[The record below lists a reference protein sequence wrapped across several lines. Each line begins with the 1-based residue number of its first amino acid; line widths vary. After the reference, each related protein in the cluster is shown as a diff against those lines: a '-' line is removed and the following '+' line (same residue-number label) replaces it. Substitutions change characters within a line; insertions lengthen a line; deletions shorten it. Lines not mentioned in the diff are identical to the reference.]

1 MSTVL
6 TAYSHDA
13 FKRFLLPAINNADYT
28 VFISENLFNIRTSI
42 ELLMEVTDG
51 YWSFTPVDEY
61 EVISF
66 RDGSSCFGRPFFTD
80 GEHDDTLLALK
91 INDEH
96 ILTLIISN
104 SDTLFS
110 FYQHYRLGG
119 ARVTIGR
126 DHQTITYDY
135 LANGKSSL
143 SSEHASILP
152 TGDGYLLQDTST
164 NGTYLNSHRVTTA
177 QLKFGDC
184 IDIFG
189 LRIVFLGDSIA
200 VNAAASGAVV
210 SSVLQPCPS
219 EAAVPA
225 AKHARYISTQIFHRS
240 PRRAA
245 GVEEGEVKIDDAPQ
259 PKDEVRQSSVF
270 AVMGSVLSMSL
281 PMLLGC
287 AFMIYASR
295 SSGMNNGLFMYVGL
309 VTAVTSAIFGTI
321 RSVRAMRDSRTQFE
335 EFESRR
341 NQKYGE
347 YLNQKEQ
354 LISQMYTKNQTTM
367 IQSFPAAID
376 CTDYDA
382 DHPELWSRNSVQKD
396 FLTVRLGLGTLPF
409 QVAITIPDEKFTMID
424 NTLADKPAEIR
435 DKYRLLHDVPVC
447 VDLMEHRLIG
457 VVGGR
462 RMSGAL
468 QVVRDL
474 VAQITA
480 NNVYTEVKLAFIY
493 DDQKNGLSKDWN
505 YTKWL
510 PHVWN
515 ETESFRYIASDKEEA
530 REVFY
535 ELSNRL
541 RERLETADSDKSGAV
556 PKPYYILFIANP
568 ELLDGELIRRYI
580 FDPEDAC
587 GLTTVILTEHY
598 EDLPN
603 ECEFVIENDEEF
615 QGYYSTSQ
623 DRNRWTPVVFDDVTT
638 QDLEHLAS
646 NIVNLRVK
654 ELEGSGDIPD
664 TITFLDMYGVHRIA
678 DLNVL
683 DRWKK
688 SRSYETMRALIGEKN
703 GGAPCYLDIHE
714 KYHGPHGLV
723 AGTTGSGK
731 SETLETYILSL
742 SIEFSPDDVGFF
754 IIDYKGGGM
763 ASLFTHLP
771 HMIGQISNLSGNQIN
786 RALVSIQSEKDRREA
801 LFKDANVK
809 DIRDYTKLYQKG
821 MATVPLPHLIIVI
834 DEFAEL
840 KHDQPEFI
848 QEIVSV
854 SRVGRSLGIHLIMS
868 TQKPAGS
875 VSEDIWANSKFK
887 LCLRVQSRQD
897 SMDMLHKPD
906 AAYLT
911 QTGRAYLQVGNDEL
925 YEQFQSGYSGAPYSE
940 DEEDDS
946 AVAAILDVNGKPV
959 IEGNRSKMDKLH
971 VRKVKWIARLLQ
983 VIQKVYTGDLEE
995 ITKLSYEEKT
1005 QAVMPVFDALAN
1017 QNVNYPITPSN
1028 IRSMVELLDSIGKY
1042 GYDAEKITAMEGT
1055 ETQNKVK
1062 LPLQPETTQLTAVVE
1077 YLNHLA
1083 RANGYTHDFSLFQP
1097 LLRQK
1102 ITLAELPQIALP
1114 WNTDTTFH
1122 NGEWP
1127 AHTGGDRFLQVAMGM
1142 YDDPE
1147 NQRQDTYVLNVT
1159 KSGNVAI
1166 FGAPTTG
1173 KTTVMQTIAYGLIH
1187 RYSPEEVN
1195 LYIFEYSAR
1204 KFSAMEEA
1212 PQVGGIVHDGDDN
1225 DRIDKFFVMIM
1236 GILKRRKKLLRDVTF
1251 ESYTEQHGMASLPG
1265 IVVMIDNYASFAS
1278 RTSDKYQPFL
1288 VKLLKEGL
1296 ANGIYI
1302 IITAA
1307 GTGNGELPNSMFGN
1321 FRTVITLE
1329 MNNQFDYGTY
1339 MRMSHLHLHP
1349 EVGIKGRGLAMIGDR
1364 VLEYQTAL
1372 PFDAD
1377 NDALVGDRI
1386 RNEAQTMSAAWHKD
1400 RAEAIPS
1407 IPEKPVWQQLADLS
1421 GSKEMF
1427 RNGNYLPVGYD
1438 ARTAMPYAINLA
1450 EVYSYII
1457 SGARKK
1463 GKTNLLRVMML
1474 SAQQLGGQVVVVD
1487 YAGELDNFCKE
1498 HQLRRIGTELEMY
1511 QYVKELIPVVKERNL
1526 AKQEIRKT
1534 CNDELQIY
1542 QEMQKFEKIFIL
1554 IDNYPDFVRK
1564 AYHPSADANVPGDY
1578 VSFLQTVTDKCTL
1591 HNIFWFIA
1599 MDKESIG
1606 TASGT
1611 ELYRNMVRDKK
1622 GIHLGGNVHLTA
1634 AGGMSFENQNRRTVE
1649 NARPVG
1655 IGMLAQND
1663 NTDVT
1668 EIVIPMA

>member
-1 MSTVL
+1 MSTIL

-28 VFISENLFNIRTSI
+28 VFISEGLFNIRSSV

-61 EVISF
+61 ELVYL
-66 RDGSSCFGRPFFTD
+66 GSGKSCFGEPFFTN
-80 GEHDDTLLALK
+80 GERQDTLLALK
-91 INDEH
+91 VSGEH
-96 ILTLIISN
+96 ILTLIISS

-110 FYQHYRLGG
+110 FYEHYQLVSRP
-119 ARVTIGR
+119 VTIGR
-126 DHQTITYDY
+126 ENQTINYDY
-135 LANGKSSL
+135 LVHSRHSL
-143 SSEHASILP
+143 SAQHASILP
-152 TGDGYLLQDTST
+152 EGNGYILQDSST
-164 NGTYLNSHRVTTA
+164 NGTFLNSRRVSSA
-177 QLKFGDC
+177 HLQFGDC

-189 LRIVFLGDSIA
+189 LRIVFLGDTIA
-200 VNAAASGAVV
+200 VNTAESGATID
-210 SSVLQPCPS
+210 SSLQP
-219 EAAVPA
+219 AVADENAPLS
-225 AKHARYISTQIFHRS
+225 KHARYVSRQIFHRS

-245 GVEEGEVKIDDAPQ
+245 GIEEGEVKIDDAPQ

-295 SSGMNNGLFMYVGL
+295 TSGMNNGLFMYVGL

-321 RSVRAMRDSRTQFE
+321 RSVRAMRDSRSQFE
-335 EFESRR
+335 QYESLR
-341 NQKYGE
+341 NVKYGE
-347 YLNQKEQ
+347 YLSQKEQ
-354 LISQMYTKNQTTM
+354 QISQMYEKNRKTL
-367 IQSFPAAID
+367 IERFPAAAE
-376 CTDYDA
+376 CTEYDA
-382 DHPELWSRNSVQKD
+382 DHPELWSRNSAQRD
-396 FLTVRLGLGTLPF
+396 FLTARLGLGTIPF
-409 QVAITIPDEKFTMID
+409 QVNIVIPDEKFSMID
-424 NTLADKPAEIR
+424 NTLADKPAQIR
-435 DKYRLLHDVPVC
+435 EKYRFLHDVPVC

-462 RMSGAL
+462 RMLGAR
-468 QVVRDL
+468 QVVDDL
-474 VAQITA
+474 VAQIAA
-480 NNVYTEVKLAFIY
+480 NNAYTEVKLAFIY
-493 DDQKNGLSKDWN
+493 DDQKNGLSKAWN
-505 YTKWL
+505 YAKWL

-515 ETESFRYIASDKEEA
+515 ETESFRYIASNREEA

-541 RERLETADSDKSGAV
+541 RERLETADADKTGPV
-556 PKPYYILFIANP
+556 PKPYYILFVANP

-580 FDPEDAC
+580 YDPEEAC

-603 ECEFVIENDEEF
+603 ECEFIIENDDDF
-615 QGYYSTSQ
+615 CGFYSTSQ
-623 DRNRWTPVVFDDVTT
+623 DRNKWTPVTFDDVTT
-638 QDLEHLAS
+638 KDLEHLAS

-654 ELEGSGDIPD
+654 EIEGSGDIPD
-664 TITFLDMYGVHRIA
+664 TITFLDMYGVHRVA

-946 AVAAILDVNGKPV
+946 PVAAILDVNGKPV

-971 VRKVKWIARLLQ
+971 SRKVKWIARLLQ
-983 VIQKVYTGDLEE
+983 VIQQVYTGKPEE
-995 ITKLSYEEKT
+995 INGLSYEEKT
-1005 QAVMPVFDALAN
+1005 RTIMPVFDLLAN
-1017 QNVNYPITPSN
+1017 MNVDYPVTPAN
-1028 IRSMVELLDSIGKY
+1028 IRSMVELLDNIGRY
-1042 GYDAEKITAMEGT
+1042 GYDAERITTMDGI

-1083 RANGYTHDFSLFQP
+1083 KENGYTHDFSLFQP
-1097 LLRQK
+1097 LLKQK
-1102 ITLAELPQIALP
+1102 IILEVLPQAALP
-1114 WNTDTTFH
+1114 WNAETTFH
-1122 NGEWP
+1122 DGQWP
-1127 AHTGGDRFLQVAMGM
+1127 VHARGDHYLQVALGM

-1147 NQRQDTYVLNVT
+1147 NQRQDTYVLNIS

-1173 KTTVMQTIAYGLIH
+1173 KTTVLQTIAYGLLH

-1204 KFSAMEEA
+1204 KFTAMEAA
-1212 PQVGGIVHDGDDN
+1212 PQIGGVVRDGDDN
-1225 DRIDKFFVMIM
+1225 DRIDKFFVMMM
-1236 GILKRRKKLLRDVTF
+1236 GILDSRKKLLRDVTF
-1251 ESYTEQHGMASLPG
+1251 ESYIEQHGMASLPG
-1265 IVVMIDNYASFAS
+1265 VVIMIDNYASFVS
-1278 RTSDKYQPFL
+1278 RTGDKYQPLL

-1296 ANGIYI
+1296 ANGIYL

-1307 GTGNGELPNSMFGN
+1307 GTGNGELANSMFGN

-1329 MNNQFDYGTY
+1329 MNNQYDYGTY
-1339 MRMSHLHLHP
+1339 MRASHLHLHP
-1349 EVGIKGRGLAMIGDR
+1349 EVGIKGRGLAMVGDR

-1372 PFDAD
+1372 PFDAE
-1377 NDALVGDRI
+1377 NDAAIGDRI
-1386 RNEAQTMSAAWHKD
+1386 RNEAMAMSEAWHKD

-1407 IPEKPVWQQLADLS
+1407 IPEKPVWQQLAALT

-1427 RNGNYLPVGYD
+1427 LDGNYLPIGYD
-1438 ARTAMPYAINLA
+1438 ARTAMPYGINLA

-1474 SAQQLGGQVVVVD
+1474 SAAQLGGQIVVVD
-1487 YAGELDNFCKE
+1487 YKKELENFCSE
-1498 HQLRRIGTELEMY
+1498 HHFRRIGTEMEMY
-1511 QYVKELIPVVKERNL
+1511 LFANELKHVVEERNP
-1526 AKQEIRKT
+1526 AKQEIKKT
-1534 CNDELQIY
+1534 CSNELEIY
-1542 QEMQKFEKIFIL
+1542 QKMQRFEKIFIF
-1554 IDNYPDFVRK
+1554 IDDYPDFVQK
-1564 AYHPSADANVPGDY
+1564 ARHPSAGAKIPKDY
-1578 VSFLQTVTDKCTL
+1578 SKFLEQVTDICTL

-1599 MDKESIG
+1599 MDKASLGTTIG
-1606 TASGT
+1606 ET
-1611 ELYRNMVRDKK
+1611 LYKNMTRDKK
-1622 GIHLGGNVHLTA
+1622 GIHLGGSVHMTA
-1634 AGGMSFENQNRRTVE
+1634 AGGMSFDNQNRRTIE
-1649 NARPVG
+1649 NAMPAG
-1655 IGMLAQND
+1655 TGMLAQDD